1 MNENIKKFVNGNIAI
16 TVAEMIVII
25 AMFWQV
31 FNDTE
36 IKTLQELSNDSN
48 MIFLILLLLLIFH
61 IEKMF
66 EYTELK
72 KRIKKLEEAQNGI
85 DES

>member
-48 MIFLILLLLLIFH
+48 MIFLILLSLLIFH

-66 EYTELK
+66 EYSELK
-72 KRIKKLEEAQNGI
+72 KRIKKLEEAQNGT